1 MAFSMHTNRRAAM
14 SEINVTPL
22 VDVMLVLLIIFM
34 VTAPMMQEGIQI
46 DVPEEKGSDIK
57 KDQQAEDIVIALSAK
72 GELYVNDQPIQEDQL
87 VNKVTEAVKANP
99 KTAVY
104 LRGSKEA
111 PYGSVIRIM
120 GALTKA
126 GIQNVG
132 LITSASKEDN
142 VKK

>member
-1 MAFSMHTNRRAAM
+1 MGFSMHSNRRAAM

-34 VTAPMMQEGIQI
+34 VTAPMLQEGIQV
-46 DVPEEKGSDIK
+46 DVPQAQGSALE
-57 KDQQAEDIVIALSAK
+57 KDQKVEDIVISLSAK
-72 GELYVNDQPIQEDQL
+72 GEIYVNDQQIQEDQL
-87 VNKVTEAVKANP
+87 VSKITEATKANP

-120 GALTKA
+120 SALTSS

-132 LITSASKEDN
+132 LITSTNKDENA
-142 VKK
+142 KK